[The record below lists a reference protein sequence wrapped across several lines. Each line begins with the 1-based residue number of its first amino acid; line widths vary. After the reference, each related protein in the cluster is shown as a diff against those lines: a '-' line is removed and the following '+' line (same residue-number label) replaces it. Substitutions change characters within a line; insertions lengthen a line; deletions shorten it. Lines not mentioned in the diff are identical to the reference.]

1 MFILL
6 LERKVRMKETITLLN
21 HIYQICE
28 LILTKLDPILREVED
43 DAFKEEIQR
52 EKTGF
57 EEIKYLADGLLAS
70 LKEKE
75 KMPGKMHKFSSYLS
89 MKLST
94 LTNNDPKHIS
104 KLMLEGEK
112 EYQKDIKE
120 KIHACKNADA
130 SIIDL
135 ALRLDHTLEENM
147 HMLERWAE

>member
-1 MFILL
+1 
-6 LERKVRMKETITLLN
+6 MKETITLLN
-21 HIYQICE
+21 HIYQMCE
-28 LILTKLDPILREVED
+28 LILTKLEPILKEVED
-43 DAFKEEIQR
+43 REFEVEITR
-52 EKTGF
+52 EKTAF

-75 KMPGKMHKFSSYLS
+75 KVPGKMHKFSTYLS
-89 MKLST
+89 TKLST

-120 KIHACKNADA
+120 KIHACKNADTA
-130 SIIDL
+130 IIDL
-135 ALRLDHTLEENM
+135 ARRLDHTLEENL